1 MSFGK
6 LNTPIQILKPTYGKD
21 DDGFATVTEEI
32 IACVRAY
39 KEDRNTTEKWMNR
52 AVLKDASA
60 LFRFRYIPNTPITED
75 MIIACYSGRY
85 IITSVE
91 NVRNRKMYYE
101 VAAKLEVP
109 DRGNDES
116 ENAR

>member
-85 IITSVE
+85 IINSVE

-101 VAAKLEVP
+101 VVAKLEVP
-109 DRGNDES
+109 DRGNDKS
-116 ENAR
+116 ENAG

>member
-1 MSFGK
+1 MSVGK

-21 DDGFATVTEEI
+21 ADGFATVTEEI
-32 IACVRAY
+32 VACVRAY

-60 LFRFRYIPNTPITED
+60 LFRFRYIPWTPIIED
-75 MIIACYSGRY
+75 MVISCYSGRY
-85 IITSVE
+85 LITSVE
-91 NVRNRKMYYE
+91 NVRNRNMYYE

-109 DRGNDES
+109 DLGNDES
-116 ENAR
+116 KNA